1 MPEARERKKADKIK
15 EKSDRRISPV
25 KKTMRRRMT
34 AKLQKEL
41 IEQKQGRESD
51 SGLDMTP
58 ETQAAEQAERKI
70 YTAADSLREHT
81 SDAVSKSISRHQ
93 RKQQKKRRRTA
104 QAPASPED
112 REAAPPNVQE
122 QIRERPADGRKTRP
136 PESSR
141 STITSSDKA
150 AASER
155 PPAGP
160 APGQGLPR
168 KNGCG
173 KRPGRTPRRGT
184 KRLGLP

>member
-15 EKSDRRISPV
+15 EKSDRRVSPV

-41 IEQKQGRESD
+41 MEQKQGRESD

-104 QAPASPED
+104 QALHP
-112 REAAPPNVQE
+112 R
-122 QIRERPADGRKTRP
+122 RTGRPRCPMYRN
-136 PESSR
+136 R
-141 STITSSDKA
+141 SGKGPLTVGKHARRKA
-150 AASER
+150 AD
-155 PPAGP
+155 PPLPHLTRQQPRNAHR
-160 APGQGLPR
+160 QGLPR

>member
-15 EKSDRRISPV
+15 EKSDRRVSPV

-41 IEQKQGRESD
+41 MEQKQGRESD

-93 RKQQKKRRRTA
+93 RKQQKKRKNPQLTLNRKRRL
-104 QAPASPED
+104 SMM
-112 REAAPPNVQE
+112 
-122 QIRERPADGRKTRP
+122 I
-136 PESSR
+136 
-141 STITSSDKA
+141 
-150 AASER
+150 
-155 PPAGP
+155 
-160 APGQGLPR
+160 L
-168 KNGCG
+168 
-173 KRPGRTPRRGT
+173 
-184 KRLGLP
+184 

>member
-15 EKSDRRISPV
+15 EKSDRRVSPV

-41 IEQKQGRESD
+41 IEQKQG
-51 SGLDMTP
+51 
-58 ETQAAEQAERKI
+58 
-70 YTAADSLREHT
+70 
-81 SDAVSKSISRHQ
+81 
-93 RKQQKKRRRTA
+93 
-104 QAPASPED
+104 
-112 REAAPPNVQE
+112 
-122 QIRERPADGRKTRP
+122 RERPADGRKTRP

>member
-15 EKSDRRISPV
+15 EKSDRRVSPV

-41 IEQKQGRESD
+41 MEQKQGRESD

-58 ETQAAEQAERKI
+58 ETQAAEQAERKSI
-70 YTAADSLREHT
+70 LPRTASGNTQAMPFPSPFPAISGNSRRSGGAQRKPLHPRRTERPRRPMYRNRSGKGPLTVGKHARRKAADPPLPHLTR
-81 SDAVSKSISRHQ
+81 
-93 RKQQKKRRRTA
+93 QQPRNAHR
-104 QAPASPED
+104 
-112 REAAPPNVQE
+112 
-122 QIRERPADGRKTRP
+122 
-136 PESSR
+136 
-141 STITSSDKA
+141 
-150 AASER
+150 
-155 PPAGP
+155 
-160 APGQGLPR
+160 QGLPR